1 MKIILNCLTTTST
14 ENISIFSFLVMVSIV
29 MIISLSQLAIVFL
42 PRMVNR
48 YQDTNH
54 QNTEHQ
60 GNSINMAA
68 FFQSKNATKE
78 FIKTENKTL
87 IRLLNIINQESYE
100 ELDVLQRRKNNL
112 LFMQCLMDTQLGYP
126 QALLWLKKH
135 LNLQVCDVII
145 SDWHHLPN
153 VRLENIKSTFS

>member
-1 MKIILNCLTTTST
+1 
-14 ENISIFSFLVMVSIV
+14 MVSIV

-78 FIKTENKTL
+78 FINAENKTL
-87 IRLLNIINQESYE
+87 IQLLKVINLETYE
-100 ELDVLQRRKNNL
+100 VLDVLERRKMNL
-112 LFMQCLMDTQLGYP
+112 F
-126 QALLWLKKH
+126 
-135 LNLQVCDVII
+135 
-145 SDWHHLPN
+145 
-153 VRLENIKSTFS
+153 

>member
-1 MKIILNCLTTTST
+1 M
-14 ENISIFSFLVMVSIV
+14 
-29 MIISLSQLAIVFL
+29 AIVCL
-42 PRMVNR
+42 PIIDRDDEN
-48 YQDTNH
+48 NL

-112 LFMQCLMDTQLGYP
+112 FFMECLMEIKLGYP
-126 QALLWLKKH
+126 QALLWLKKKIEPSS
-135 LNLQVCDVII
+135 L
-145 SDWHHLPN
+145 
-153 VRLENIKSTFS
+153 